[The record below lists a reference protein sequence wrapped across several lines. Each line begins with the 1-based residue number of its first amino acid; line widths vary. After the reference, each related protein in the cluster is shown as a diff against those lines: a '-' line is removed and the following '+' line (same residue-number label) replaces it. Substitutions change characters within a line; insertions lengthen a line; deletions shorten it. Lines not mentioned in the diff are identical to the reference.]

1 MARQELLD
9 DVVAHIRA
17 HGIVDT
23 TLRQIAEAIGTSHR
37 MLLYHF
43 GSRAGLLA
51 AAVDAIESDERAA
64 HVRTIAAA
72 TSVEDAL
79 RRVWRRLRAPQRAGE
94 ERLFFELAALA
105 AQGTAGTEGFNERFV
120 GPWLDLEPRP
130 GTAAARRLDVAV
142 LRGLLLDLLV
152 TGDRRG
158 VDAAFEQFAALRTAS
173 GADVRAES

>member
-9 DVVAHIRA
+9 AVVAHIRA

-23 TLRQIAEAIGTSHR
+23 TLRQLAEAVGTSHR

-43 GSRAGLLA
+43 GSREGLLS
-51 AAVDAIESDERAA
+51 AAVESIEAAERDAHRPIIEES
-64 HVRTIAAA
+64 
-72 TSVEDAL
+72 TSTEEAL

-105 AQGTAGTEGFNERFV
+105 AQRRPGTEGLRASYVE
-120 GPWLDLEPRP
+120 PWLAVAGSDP
-130 GTAAARRLDVAV
+130 AARAALRVDLAV

-158 VDAAFEQFAALRTAS
+158 VDAAFEAWLAARVAT
-173 GADVRAES
+173 